1 MLTPNETERISMA
14 FDAPM
19 RNLENRIME
28 DIIRRIKINGEI
40 TRAADWQINR
50 LYELGMSRKDIENA
64 IKQGLDLSD
73 EDIHK
78 MYSEVLKTDYLRNAE
93 LYKATGKNQ
102 IPFDENFA
110 LQRMLN
116 AISDQ
121 TYGTL
126 KNITNSLGF
135 SVRNSAGKLE
145 FKPIADYY
153 QQTLDAAML
162 DIASGAFDYNTVLKR
177 TVNEMTN
184 SGLRTVDYA
193 SGWANRVDV
202 AARRAIMTGMSQL
215 TAKVNESNAK
225 QLGTEYYEVTW
236 HGGARPEHQVW
247 QGKVYSRGDLE
258 KICGLGTVTGLCGA
272 NCYHDYYP
280 FIPGISERTYTDEQ
294 LAEMNREE
302 NTPVE
307 YNGRKY
313 TKYEALQRQRRLETA
328 MRAKRQLIRLLES
341 GGADEDDII
350 NARCRYHGLSQEYSM
365 FSKAM
370 ELPQQRD
377 RVTIDGLGN
386 IGQGKYTGGSG
397 KPSPVNVPPVGAKVT
412 DKVTD
417 SERLELLR
425 KNAVDFSGKSG
436 IIESGSDDVIL
447 ENQRYGRNK
456 TTLVNKS
463 YIESGEYRRK
473 YDNATDNQE
482 VNKTLYDCAKA
493 ALKHRSGTVFEDMY
507 WIDSETG
514 KVVLSVI
521 DSTDERAIIYTDKIK
536 NTIKNNKNI
545 ITLHTHPSS
554 MPPSI
559 SDLNSCCK
567 NKYKIGFIACH
578 DGRVFAYTSKQ
589 EISENLYNIYIG
601 DFICNGNDEL
611 NAQLLALNELKKN
624 HEIDVWEVK

>member
-1 MLTPNETERISMA
+1 MLTANEIERFSIA

-28 DIIRRIKINGEI
+28 DIIRRLKANGNEI

-50 LYELGMSRKDIENA
+50 LYELVMSKKDIENA
-64 IKQGLDLSD
+64 IKQSLDLSD

-102 IPFDENFA
+102 IPLAENFA

-116 AISDQ
+116 AVSDQ

-153 QQTLDAAML
+153 QQTLDSAIF
-162 DIASGAFDYNTVLKR
+162 DIANGLFDYNTVLKR
-177 TVNEMTN
+177 AVSEMTN

-215 TAKVNESNAK
+215 TAKVNENNAK
-225 QLGTEYYEVTW
+225 ALDTEYFEVSW
-236 HGGARPEHQVW
+236 HGGARPEHQSW
-247 QGKVYSRGDLE
+247 QGKVYSRKELE
-258 KICGLGTVTGLCGA
+258 KVCGLGTVTGLCGA

-280 FIPGISERTYTDEQ
+280 FIPGISERRYTDEQ

-328 MRAKRQLIRLLES
+328 MRAQKQKIDLLET
-341 GGADEDDII
+341 GDANEDDIL

-370 ELPQQRD
+370 KLPQQRE
-377 RVTIDGLGN
+377 RVN
-386 IGQGKYTGGSG
+386 TGGAFVA
-397 KPSPVNVPPVGAKVT
+397 KVGANRNGKVSP
-412 DKVTD
+412 D
-417 SERLELLR
+417 ERLELL
-425 KNAVDFSGKSG
+425 KNPLTNSGGNG

-456 TTLVNKS
+456 ATLVNKT
-463 YIESGEYRRK
+463 YIESGEYKRK
-473 YDNATDNQE
+473 YDSATDNQE
-482 VNKTLYDCAKA
+482 VNKTLYECAKN

-514 KVVLSVI
+514 KIVLSVT
-521 DSTDERAIIYTDKIK
+521 DSTDERAIVYTDKIR
-536 NTIKNNKNI
+536 NAIKNNKNI
-545 ITLHTHPSS
+545 VTLHTHPSS

-567 NKYKIGFIACH
+567 NKYKIGFVACH
-578 DGRVFAYTSKQ
+578 DGKVFAYSSSTVVNEQ
-589 EISENLYNIYIG
+589 IYNMYIQRYTKDG
-601 DFICNGNDEL
+601 YDEFA
-611 NAQLLALNELKKN
+611 AQLKALERLSKSFDIK
-624 HEIDVWEVK
+624 VWEVNYNG

>member
-1 MLTPNETERISMA
+1 MLTANEIERFSIA

-19 RNLENRIME
+19 RNLENKIME

-50 LYELGMSRKDIENA
+50 LYELGMSKKDIENA
-64 IKQGLDLSD
+64 IKQSLDLSD

-102 IPFDENFA
+102 IPLAENFA
-110 LQRMLN
+110 LQRLIK
-116 AISDQ
+116 AVSDQ

-135 SVRNSAGKLE
+135 SVRNAAGRLE

-153 QQTLDAAML
+153 QQTLDSAML

-177 TVNEMTN
+177 TVSEMTN

-193 SGWANRVDV
+193 TGWANRVDV

-215 TAKVNESNAK
+215 TAKVNEDNAK
-225 QLGTEYYEVTW
+225 ALDTEYFEVSW
-236 HGGARPEHQVW
+236 HGGARPEHQEW
-247 QGKVYSRGDLE
+247 QGKVYSRKELE
-258 KICGLGTVTGLCGA
+258 KVCGLGTVTGLCGA

-302 NTPVE
+302 NIPVE

-313 TKYEALQRQRRLETA
+313 TKYQALQHQRRLETA
-328 MRAKRQLIRLLES
+328 MRAKRQLIHLLET
-341 GGADEDDII
+341 GGANEDDIL

-370 ELPQQRD
+370 NLPQQRE
-377 RVTIDGLGN
+377 RVN
-386 IGQGKYTGGSG
+386 TGGVYFA
-397 KPSPVNVPPVGAKVT
+397 KVGAKRNG
-412 DKVTD
+412 KVSPD
-417 SERLELLR
+417 ERLELL
-425 KNAVDFSGKSG
+425 KNPLTSKMDSD

-456 TTLVNKS
+456 ATLVNKT
-463 YIESGEYRRK
+463 YIESGEYKRK
-473 YDNATDNQE
+473 YDSATDNQE
-482 VNKTLYDCAKA
+482 VNKTLYECAKT

-507 WIDSETG
+507 WIDSKTG
-514 KVVLSVI
+514 KIVLSVT
-521 DSTDERAIIYTDKIK
+521 DSTDERAIVYTDKIR
-536 NTIKNNKNI
+536 NAIKNNKNI

-567 NKYKIGFIACH
+567 NKYKIGFVACH
-578 DGRVFAYTSKQ
+578 DGKVFAYSSSTVVNEQ
-589 EISENLYNIYIG
+589 IYNMYIQRYTKDG
-601 DFICNGNDEL
+601 YDEFD
-611 NAQLLALNELKKN
+611 AQLKALERLSKSFDIK
-624 HEIDVWEVK
+624 VWEVNYNG

>member
-1 MLTPNETERISMA
+1 MLTANEIERFSIA

-50 LYELGMSRKDIENA
+50 LYELGMSKKDIENA
-64 IKQGLDLSD
+64 IKQSLDLSD

-102 IPFDENFA
+102 IPLAENFA

-116 AISDQ
+116 AVSDQ

-135 SVRNSAGKLE
+135 SVRNSAGRLE

-153 QQTLDAAML
+153 QQTLDSAIF
-162 DIASGAFDYNTVLKR
+162 DIASGVFDYNTVLKR
-177 TVNEMTN
+177 AVSEMTN

-215 TAKVNESNAK
+215 TAKVNENNAK
-225 QLGTEYYEVTW
+225 ALDTEYFEVSW
-236 HGGARPEHQVW
+236 HGGARPEHQEW
-247 QGKVYSRGDLE
+247 QGKVYSRKELE
-258 KICGLGTVTGLCGA
+258 KVCGLGTVTGLCGA

-328 MRAKRQLIRLLES
+328 MRAQKQKINLLET
-341 GGADEDDII
+341 GGANEDDVI

-370 ELPQQRD
+370 NLPQQRE
-377 RVTIDGLGN
+377 RVN
-386 IGQGKYTGGSG
+386 TGGAFVA
-397 KPSPVNVPPVGAKVT
+397 KVGAKRNG
-412 DKVTD
+412 KVSD
-417 SERLELLR
+417 EERLELLKNPLTSKTDSDIIKEKSKKPITKITDNAIEKVPKVKIDGYSDEQCEIIQQEHKKLLDYSRANNDNKEVAFVFNGDLTERREFLGEDDRLDFGSVLYGKDLFVMHNHPRNSSYSMNDILCVLDTDNIKSLSIVKNNGSVETLTKTNNFR
-425 KNAVDFSGKSG
+425 KDEL
-436 IIESGSDDVIL
+436 IIDLKRQYKKIVKTGSDEEIDKAINKFL
-447 ENQRYGRNK
+447 ERNK
-456 TTLVNKS
+456 EGLEWIKS
-463 YIESGEYRRK
+463 
-473 YDNATDNQE
+473 Q
-482 VNKTLYDCAKA
+482 
-493 ALKHRSGTVFEDMY
+493 
-507 WIDSETG
+507 
-514 KVVLSVI
+514 
-521 DSTDERAIIYTDKIK
+521 
-536 NTIKNNKNI
+536 
-545 ITLHTHPSS
+545 
-554 MPPSI
+554 
-559 SDLNSCCK
+559 
-567 NKYKIGFIACH
+567 
-578 DGRVFAYTSKQ
+578 
-589 EISENLYNIYIG
+589 
-601 DFICNGNDEL
+601 
-611 NAQLLALNELKKN
+611 
-624 HEIDVWEVK
+624 

>member
-1 MLTPNETERISMA
+1 MLTANEIERFSIA

-28 DIIRRIKINGEI
+28 DIIRRLKANGNEI

-50 LYELGMSRKDIENA
+50 LYELGMSKKDIENA
-64 IKQGLDLSD
+64 IKQSLDLSD

-102 IPFDENFA
+102 IPLAENFA

-116 AISDQ
+116 AVSDQ

-135 SVRNSAGKLE
+135 SVRNSAGRLE

-153 QQTLDAAML
+153 QQTLDSAIF

-177 TVNEMTN
+177 AVSEMTN

-215 TAKVNESNAK
+215 TAKVNENNAK
-225 QLGTEYYEVTW
+225 ALDTEYFEVTW
-236 HGGARPEHQVW
+236 HGGARPEHQSW
-247 QGKVYSRGDLE
+247 QGKVYSRKELE
-258 KICGLGTVTGLCGA
+258 KVCGLGTVTGLCGA

-294 LAEMNREE
+294 LAEMNLEE

-328 MRAKRQLIRLLES
+328 MRAQKQKIDLLET
-341 GGADEDDII
+341 GGANEDDIL

-370 ELPQQRD
+370 KLPQQRE
-377 RVTIDGLGN
+377 RVN
-386 IGQGKYTGGSG
+386 TGGAFVA
-397 KPSPVNVPPVGAKVT
+397 KVGAKRNG
-412 DKVTD
+412 KVSPD
-417 SERLELLR
+417 ERLELLKNPLTSKTDSDIIKEKSKKPITKITDNAIEKVPKVKIDGYSDEQCEIIQQEHKKLLDYSRANNDNKEVAFVFNGDLTERREFLGEDDRLDFGSVLYGKDLFVMHNHPRNSSYSMNDILCVLDTDNIKSLSIVKNNGSVETLTKTNNFR
-425 KNAVDFSGKSG
+425 KDEL
-436 IIESGSDDVIL
+436 IIDLKRQYKKIVKTGSDEEIDKAINKFL
-447 ENQRYGRNK
+447 ERNK
-456 TTLVNKS
+456 EGLEWIKS
-463 YIESGEYRRK
+463 
-473 YDNATDNQE
+473 Q
-482 VNKTLYDCAKA
+482 
-493 ALKHRSGTVFEDMY
+493 
-507 WIDSETG
+507 
-514 KVVLSVI
+514 
-521 DSTDERAIIYTDKIK
+521 
-536 NTIKNNKNI
+536 
-545 ITLHTHPSS
+545 
-554 MPPSI
+554 
-559 SDLNSCCK
+559 
-567 NKYKIGFIACH
+567 
-578 DGRVFAYTSKQ
+578 
-589 EISENLYNIYIG
+589 
-601 DFICNGNDEL
+601 
-611 NAQLLALNELKKN
+611 
-624 HEIDVWEVK
+624 